1 MIAQEFPNKIVE
13 SVYKNSYDDDF
24 DSWTDIFVFFEDD
37 CFVALDDADGEIWW
51 DQCKGWFDD
60 DDTVDSDGDN
70 GGRKELR
77 TQALFGKII
86 SASTVKSELKQFVPA
101 IRGNK
106 TDLIKKGVI
115 RNKVDINIYAKR
127 NNSNIKKVK
136 KPQFSF
142 LR

>member
-1 MIAQEFPNKIVE
+1 MIADRYPNQVVE
-13 SVYKNSYDDDF
+13 AVYRNSYEDEE
-24 DSWTDIFVFFEDD
+24 SWNDIFVFFEDD
-37 CFVALDDADGEIWW
+37 CFVALDDADGEIVW
-51 DQCKGWFDD
+51 DQCNGWID

-77 TQALFGKII
+77 TQGLFGKII

-106 TDLIKKGVI
+106 TDLIKKGII
-115 RNKVDINIYAKR
+115 RNKVDINVYPKR